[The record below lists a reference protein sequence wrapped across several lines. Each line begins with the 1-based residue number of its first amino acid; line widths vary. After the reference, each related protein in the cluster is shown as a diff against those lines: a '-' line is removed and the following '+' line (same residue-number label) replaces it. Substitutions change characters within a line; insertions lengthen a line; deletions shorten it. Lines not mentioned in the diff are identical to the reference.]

1 MRSSLNWNS
10 SEGQR
15 PIFGRY
21 LGAWSMS
28 LFSST
33 AFATDSKGMI
43 SVREA
48 RVVEEKSVKGKFV
61 EDTRQN
67 ARV

>member
-1 MRSSLNWNS
+1 
-10 SEGQR
+10 
-15 PIFGRY
+15 
-21 LGAWSMS
+21 
-28 LFSST
+28 
-33 AFATDSKGMI
+33 MI